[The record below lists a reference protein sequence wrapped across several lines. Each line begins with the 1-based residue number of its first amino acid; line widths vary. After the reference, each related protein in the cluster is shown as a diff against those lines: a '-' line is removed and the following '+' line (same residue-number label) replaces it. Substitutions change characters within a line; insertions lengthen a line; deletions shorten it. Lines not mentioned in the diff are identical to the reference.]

1 MVSIVQ
7 RAYSG
12 NIKTYKIPISRETLL
27 EDTSSWL
34 LGLDELL
41 LSRSGSGSPT
51 PIPAQTDARV
61 ADWVALHLFDGH
73 LGGENLDVCDLAEA
87 LEEGT
92 ELALCACAE
101 ASAIVPAMPLA
112 HCGTYQ

>member
-1 MVSIVQ
+1 MVSTVQ
-7 RAYSG
+7 RVYAD
-12 NIKTYKIPISRETLL
+12 NINTYKFSTIRETLL

-34 LGLDELL
+34 LRLDELL
-41 LSRSGSGSPT
+41 LSRSGGGSPT

-61 ADWVALHLFDGH
+61 ADWVALHLVDGN
-73 LGGENLDVCDLAEA
+73 LSGRSLDVCDLAEA

-92 ELALCACAE
+92 ELALCACAD
-101 ASAIVPAMPLA
+101 AAAIIPAMPLA